1 MNAPILLGSPGHA
14 GDHGCALVIEPTP
27 ADGAMLET
35 VLSAR
40 GYEVINVEPEPG
52 LDWATRL
59 QPKLIV
65 LSADVKN
72 GFHLCLKF
80 RKDPMLRRV
89 PLVLTSAKASDDTL
103 RKHRMLPTRADAYL
117 RKPLTETAILKALVE
132 VLPEE
137 FGGPAEDDIGEIP
150 DRTMVSHGVVES
162 AVVTYVEEEVR
173 TLKDVVTRLQS
184 EKAQLNNKLSTLED
198 ELRNEQT
205 RLGSGLQELLLHR
218 DKAVN
223 AEAEATR
230 EDARREGWRDGMREG
245 REAGRREGIEEGRRQ
260 GVEEGRRQ
268 GYEDG
273 RREGFE
279 EGRKIGTAEARDEAE
294 RTAGTALAEETET
307 LRLRLAEAETSK
319 AAAVEGE
326 EAARRELLETTLL
339 FERLEAGYKGSVEAA
354 QAERTEFEEK
364 AGNLEAELETLR
376 ESLAAADEAK
386 KEVETLRQAAARV
399 EMIEEECRQ
408 VRADL
413 EQAKAEAEQARTAL
427 EQVAV
432 ERDEAS
438 KRAAAAVEMQ
448 LRVTTLEAALGRAG
462 QDLVMAKTDAEA
474 ARSEMLRLREKL
486 LQLRSLL
493 GDDGSNH
500 G

>member
-1 MNAPILLGSPGHA
+1 MNAPNFLGSSSEV
-14 GDHGCALVIEPTP
+14 GDHGRALVIEATS
-27 ADGAMLET
+27 ADGTMLEA
-35 VLSAR
+35 VLGAR
-40 GYEVINVEPEPG
+40 GYEVVNVDPDQG
-52 LDWATRL
+52 LDWAIRF

-80 RKDPMLRRV
+80 RKDPQLRRV

-218 DKAVN
+218 DKTVS

-245 REAGRREGIEEGRRQ
+245 REAGRREALEEGRRQ
-260 GVEEGRRQ
+260 GL
-268 GYEDG
+268 EDG
-273 RREGFE
+273 RREGVE
-279 EGRKIGTAEARDEAE
+279 EGRKAGAKEARSE
-294 RTAGTALAEETET
+294 AEETAAAELSEEMGR
-307 LRLRLAEAETSK
+307 LRLRLEEAES
-319 AAAVEGE
+319 ARSAAVEGE

-339 FERLEAGYKGSVEAA
+339 FERLESGYKGSVEAA

-364 AGNLEAELETLR
+364 AGDLESELEALR
-376 ESLAAADEAK
+376 ENLAAAVEAG
-386 KEVETLRQAAARV
+386 KEIEGLRLAAARV
-399 EMIEEECRQ
+399 EMVEEECRQ
-408 VRADL
+408 VRLDL
-413 EQAKAEAEQARTAL
+413 EQSKAEIALARAAL

-438 KRAAAAVEMQ
+438 KRAAAAVDLEA
-448 LRVTTLEAALGRAG
+448 RVMMLEAALGRAG
-462 QDLVMAKTDAEA
+462 QDLVMARTDTEA
-474 ARSEMLRLREKL
+474 ARSETVRLREKL